1 MSAGPPNAERRRVL
15 VVVAHPDDE
24 TFGMGS
30 VIAAAVDAGA
40 EVVVCCAT
48 RGEAG
53 ESAIPVPPGEELAA
67 VRERELRAAGAVLGV
82 HRFVLLGFGDS
93 GMGGPAAP
101 DSLAGAPEDAV
112 AEAVAAVIDDVRPD
126 LVVTIDPT
134 LNDHRDHERIGR
146 ATLAAA
152 ARWPALPVYGW
163 CLLREMLDQW
173 FALLAEARPGSE
185 YVQPPEIGRRLDEVT
200 TVLDTSPYLDLRRRA
215 IAAHASQTPP
225 LTGMPAEMEEAALT
239 RDYLVRMQPPWS
251 GGEVERSL
259 PV

>member
-1 MSAGPPNAERRRVL
+1 MNEERRRVL

-30 VIAAAVDAGA
+30 VIAGAAAAGA

-53 ESAIPVPPGEELAA
+53 ETALPIPPGEDLAA

-82 HRFVLLGFGDS
+82 ERFVLLGFGDS
-93 GMGGPAAP
+93 GMTGPPAP
-101 DSLAGAPEDAV
+101 DSLAGAPEDTV
-112 AEAVAAVIDDVRPD
+112 VEAIAAVIDDVRPQ
-126 LVVTIDPT
+126 LVLTIDPS

-152 ARWPALPVYGW
+152 ARWPEVPVYGW
-163 CLLREMLDQW
+163 CVLREMLDEW

-200 TVLDTSPYLDLRRRA
+200 TVLDTSPYLDVRREA
-215 IAAHASQTPP
+215 IAAHATQTPP
-225 LTGMPAEMEEAALT
+225 LSGMPAEMEQAALT
-239 RDYLVRMQPPWS
+239 RDYLVRMQPPWP